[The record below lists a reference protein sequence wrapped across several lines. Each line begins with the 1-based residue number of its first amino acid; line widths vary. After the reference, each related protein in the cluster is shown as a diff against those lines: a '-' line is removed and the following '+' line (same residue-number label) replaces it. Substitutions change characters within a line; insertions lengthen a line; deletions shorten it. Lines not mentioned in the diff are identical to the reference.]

1 MIRRATGRRRAP
13 GYLLL
18 IVALALAVPTGFN
31 EAMGQEADSAATAGA
46 GLQVD
51 RRARVDRVQALP
63 PEVLPPES
71 SVRPE
76 SLQVRYPDRPPY
88 QLVIRDYG
96 PPAYGVGYLPSGARS
111 VHGVGLGLIASW
123 PLMDDRTWQQVNGLG
138 VSVFG
143 GGFLTTILLG
153 PLTPLIAFKFITGK
167 THDGCRPLRQGAFPG
182 GFAVNGLLVSGG
194 GAITRQ
200 VNGVSLSPYTGMAE
214 RVNGVL
220 VSGLMTVTGTHKGLV
235 VGGFTFAE
243 CARGLTVG
251 AVTTSSGMS
260 GVQIGA
266 FNQTAETRG
275 LQIGIYNYST
285 DLKGIQ
291 IGLLNRSSKRI
302 LPFINWGF

>member
-1 MIRRATGRRRAP
+1 
-13 GYLLL
+13 L

-31 EAMGQEADSAATAGA
+31 EARAQEADSAATAGA

-51 RRARVDRVQALP
+51 RSARVDRSAQVDRVQALP
-63 PEVLPPES
+63 AEAVPPES
-71 SVRPE
+71 AARPE

-88 QLVIRDYG
+88 QLVVRDYG
-96 PPAYGVGYLPSGARS
+96 SPVYGVGYLPSGARS
-111 VHGVGLGLIASW
+111 VHGVGIGLIASW

-138 VSVFG
+138 VSVIG
-143 GGFLTTILLG
+143 GGFLATILLG
-153 PLTPLIAFKFITGK
+153 PLTPLLAFDFITGRR
-167 THDGCRPLRQGAFPG
+167 HDGCRPVDRGAFPG

-200 VNGVSLSPYTGMAE
+200 VNGVSLSPYAGMAE
-214 RVNGVL
+214 RMNGVL
-220 VSGLMTVTGTHKGLV
+220 VSPLMTVTGTHKGLV
-235 VGGFTFAE
+235 VGGFTFAT
-243 CARGLTVG
+243 CAHGLTVG
-251 AVTTSSGMS
+251 AVTTASGLS
-260 GVQIGA
+260 GVQIGV

-285 DLKGIQ
+285 DLRGIQ